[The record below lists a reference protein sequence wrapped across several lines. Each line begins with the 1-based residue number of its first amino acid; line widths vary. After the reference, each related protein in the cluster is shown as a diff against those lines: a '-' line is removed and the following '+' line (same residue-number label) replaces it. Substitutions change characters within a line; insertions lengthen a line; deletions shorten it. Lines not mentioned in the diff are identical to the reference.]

1 LVREDL
7 LACCASQC
15 WADEMAAGEP
25 YPDVDAL
32 VRASDEVL
40 AKLAWADIEQALSAH
55 PRIGERA
62 AGQGREA
69 QWSRGEQS
77 AAETE
82 DERLRA
88 ELVEGNR
95 VYERHFGYVFLICA
109 SGLPVE
115 AVLASLRQRL
125 GNDES
130 TERDVVRE
138 ELRKI
143 VRLRLAK
150 L

>member
-1 LVREDL
+1 
-7 LACCASQC
+7 
-15 WADEMAAGEP
+15 MAAGEP
-25 YPDVDAL
+25 YPDVDTL
-32 VRASDEVL
+32 VRASDKVL
-40 AKLAWADIEQALSAH
+40 AGLAWADIEQALSAH

-69 QWSRGEQS
+69 RWSRGEQS

-82 DERLRA
+82 DEHLHV

-95 VYERHFGYVFLICA
+95 AYERRFGHVFLICA
-109 SGLPVE
+109 TGLPVE

-138 ELRKI
+138 ELSKI
-143 VRLRLAK
+143 VRLRLTK
-150 L
+150 LVRPT